1 MGTNDKISE
10 VIKNQFTKLSD
21 ELQQAIVKSIREEMG
36 NDKISND
43 DVINVYKKGEVF
55 ENYVKNK
62 FSRKYFSLEY
72 QTPSFEA
79 NRDWFINSSK
89 RPDFT
94 LTYKHKLKK
103 IKFSVECKYRASL
116 YKGKYNWAKKK
127 QMDRYKQFMKKEGHP
142 VFVVMGLG
150 GKPDNPDKMY
160 CVPLDEIKYVGL
172 YPKILEP
179 YEKNPGKNFFLD
191 TESVVLK

>member
-1 MGTNDKISE
+1 MGTNDEISK

-43 DVINVYKKGEVF
+43 DALDDFKKGDIF
-55 ENYVKNK
+55 EKHIKNK
-62 FSRKYFSLEY
+62 FSKKYFSLEY
-72 QTPSFEA
+72 QTPSFED

-89 RPDFT
+89 RPD
-94 LTYKHKLKK
+94 LTFVYKPKNM
-103 IKFSVECKYRASL
+103 KFSVECKYRGNL

-172 YPKILEP
+172 YPSVLEP
-179 YEKNPGKNFFLD
+179 YEKDMSKSFFLD
-191 TESVVLK
+191 TENVVLK